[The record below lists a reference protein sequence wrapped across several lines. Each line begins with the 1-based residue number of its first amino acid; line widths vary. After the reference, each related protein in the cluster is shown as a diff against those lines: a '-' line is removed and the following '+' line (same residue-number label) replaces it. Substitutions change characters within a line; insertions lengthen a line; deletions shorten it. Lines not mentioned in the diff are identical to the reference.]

1 MENTAKKA
9 SELKGKSGILR
20 LFNAL
25 RYSKQGFIAAWRTE
39 QAFRQ
44 ELILACVMLPV
55 AILLPLDW
63 MEKLLMV
70 IAVINVLT
78 VEILNSA
85 LEAVV
90 DRFGEE
96 IHPLSGKSKDLG
108 SAAVFLSLLICA
120 IVWLTILVHRFTNLF
135 A

>member
-25 RYSKQGFIAAWRTE
+25 RYSKQGFISAWRTE

-44 ELILACVMLPV
+44 ELILACVMLPI

-63 MEKLLMV
+63 MEKLLMI

-96 IHPLSGKSKDLG
+96 IHPLSGKAKDLG
-108 SAAVFLSLLICA
+108 SAAVFLALLICA

>member
-96 IHPLSGKSKDLG
+96 LHPLSGKAKDLG
-108 SAAVFLSLLICA
+108 SAAVFLALLICA
-120 IVWLTILVHRFTNLF
+120 IVWITILVHRFTNLF
-135 A
+135 V

>member
-1 MENTAKKA
+1 M
-9 SELKGKSGILR
+9 R

-96 IHPLSGKSKDLG
+96 LHPLSGKAKDLG
-108 SAAVFLSLLICA
+108 SAAVFLALLICA
-120 IVWLTILVHRFTNLF
+120 IVWITILVHRFTNLF
-135 A
+135 V

>member
-96 IHPLSGKSKDLG
+96 IHPLSGKAKDLG
-108 SAAVFLSLLICA
+108 SAAVFLALLICA

>member
-63 MEKLLMV
+63 MEKLLMI

-96 IHPLSGKSKDLG
+96 IHPLSGKAKDLG
-108 SAAVFLSLLICA
+108 SAAVFLALLICA